1 MLYAAHTRKVS
12 SSKIKARVSGAH
24 YTVDSEHKNKKKTS
38 TTIFDA
44 VSFVEVPL
52 LKPQDF

>member
-24 YTVDSEHKNKKKTS
+24 YTVDSEHKNKKKRLQLYS
-38 TTIFDA
+38 M
-44 VSFVEVPL
+44 L
-52 LKPQDF
+52 